1 MSHLH
6 TGRRRRLGGLQALLL
21 VPFVVVG
28 TLTGCGDPPST
39 LVQIEANDAM
49 MAEAIEQGKATL
61 GDFWAVHANPT
72 KGESDFAVKV
82 AIAEGDRKE
91 YFWLVD
97 PKRQGKRV
105 SAAIGNEPEIVKHVT
120 LGQVIEFDE
129 SEIVDW
135 MFMREK
141 KMHGNHTAR
150 ALLKRMSPEQAEAV
164 QRLLAED

>member
-1 MSHLH
+1 MPHVH
-6 TGRRRRLGGLQALLL
+6 TSCRRRFGGFQAILMAPLLALG
-21 VPFVVVG
+21 P
-28 TLTGCGDPPST
+28 LTGCGDPPST

-49 MAEAIEQGKATL
+49 MAEAFAQGKATL

-105 SAAIGNEPEIVKHVT
+105 SAAIGNELEIVKHVT
-120 LGQVIEFDE
+120 LGQVVEFDE

-135 MFMREK
+135 MFMRDK

-150 ALLKRMSPEQAEAV
+150 ALLQHMSPEQAEAV
-164 QRLLAED
+164 RRLLAEE